1 MADEDELDLMDA
13 FVPGYCYDELSFET
27 VLDLPLGLLGAS

>member
-13 FVPGYCYDELSFET
+13 FVPGSCYDELTFET
-27 VLDLPLGLLGAS
+27 VPDLPLGLLGVS

>member
-13 FVPGYCYDELSFET
+13 FVPGCCYDELTFEA
-27 VLDLPLGLLGAS
+27 VLDLPPGLLGVS